1 MGGRA
6 KGKKKKVCVCVR
18 VRKATNKS
26 RENQPTFG
34 QDQFNVGMTEPP
46 SEEMAWSIFDMSSL
60 NWLRSDP
67 CLSQSSSSPSVDWL
81 LLEEE
86 EAVSGLANLPVPGEL
101 LEDVLE
107 EAESGLAN

>member
-6 KGKKKKVCVCVR
+6 KGKKKKVCVR

-67 CLSQSSSSPSVDWL
+67 CLSQSSSSPSVAWL

-86 EAVSGLANLPVPGEL
+86 EAVSGLVNLPVPGEL